1 MPKTLDGYLFASE
14 LIQKKGGFINL
25 KSTHI
30 LSLKT
35 IPAFVILFLF
45 SVSSYAHPG
54 KTNKIGGHKCWKNC
68 NEWELRYGEYHLHDK
83 DWKPVKVDKKGNPL
97 RQIQSESIAPRE
109 NADQTEPEK
118 PSEQTPE
125 TASSEQI
132 VPDIKKADETIINEN
147 SYSKTVYESDIL
159 PFNIILLIILA
170 VLLLI
175 ALIFIRKKKGK
186 D

>member
-1 MPKTLDGYLFASE
+1 M
-14 LIQKKGGFINL
+14 

-30 LSLKT
+30 LSIEIISAL
-35 IPAFVILFLF
+35 VIFFLF

-68 NEWELRYGEYHLHDK
+68 SEWELRYGEYHLHDK
-83 DWKPVKVDKKGNPL
+83 DWKPIKVDKKGNPVV
-97 RQIQSESIAPRE
+97 QIRPESMQIRK
-109 NADQTEPEK
+109 NADQSEPEK
-118 PSEQTPE
+118 PSEQTLE

-132 VPDIKKADETIINEN
+132 DTEIKQPANPTINEN
-147 SYSKTVYESDIL
+147 SYSKTAYENDIL
-159 PFNIILLIILA
+159 PFNIILLLVLA

-175 ALIFIRKKKGK
+175 LLIFIKKKRGK